1 MARLEQLAERTA
13 ARQGE
18 ALVTVEDLK
27 VHFSRRRGIRLRD
40 EQLIRAV
47 DGVSFSLVAG
57 ETFSLVGESG
67 CGKSTV
73 AQALVGLL
81 HPTAGRVLYKGTD
94 LAKASPSELRMLRRD
109 IQIVFQDPYASLDP
123 RMRVR
128 DVLMEPLRVQGIRC
142 PPRYAEELLE
152 LVGLDARYVN
162 RFPHEF
168 SGGQCQRIGIARALA
183 LRPSVLLLDEPIAS
197 LDVSIQ
203 AQIMNLLMD
212 LQDEFQLAYLL
223 ISHDVSVVQKVSHQV
238 AVMYLGQIVE
248 VGPHALAHPVHPYSR
263 ALLSA
268 VPSADP
274 RARHAE
280 TETVLTGEV
289 PSPADPPSG
298 CRFRT
303 RCPMAAERCALETP
317 ELIDRT
323 GDGRLSACH
332 FVERQVPE
340 AENVS

>member
-1 MARLEQLAERTA
+1 MVRAEQLAERSA

-18 ALVTVEDLK
+18 SLVTVEDLK
-27 VHFSRRRGIRLRD
+27 VHFPRRGGIRTGHERP
-40 EQLIRAV
+40 IRAV

-57 ETFSLVGESG
+57 ETLSLVGESG

-73 AQALVGLL
+73 ALALTGLL
-81 HPTAGRVLYKGTD
+81 RPTGGRVVYKGTD
-94 LAKASPSELRMLRRD
+94 LAKASPRELRMFRRD
-109 IQIVFQDPYASLDP
+109 IQIVFQDPFASLDP

-128 DVLMEPLRVQGIRC
+128 DLLMEPLRVQGIRSG
-142 PPRYAEELLE
+142 PRYAEELLE
-152 LVGLDARYVN
+152 LVGLDARFAD
-162 RFPHEF
+162 RFAHEF

-183 LRPSVLLLDEPIAS
+183 LRPSVLVLDEPIAS

-212 LQDEFQLAYLL
+212 LQDEFRLAYLL
-223 ISHDVSVVQKVSHQV
+223 ISHDVSVVQMFSHQIG
-238 AVMYLGQIVE
+238 VMYLGQIVE
-248 VGPHALAHPVHPYSR
+248 RGSRVLAHPVHPYSK

-274 RARHAE
+274 RSRHTG
-280 TETVLTGEV
+280 TETVVEGEV
-289 PSPADPPSG
+289 PSPANPPSG

-303 RCPMAAERCALETP
+303 RCPIAAERCVHEEP

-332 FVERQVPE
+332 FVGRIAPE
-340 AENVS
+340 PALT

>member
-1 MARLEQLAERTA
+1 MARLEPLAERSA
-13 ARQGE
+13 AQQGE
-18 ALVTVEDLK
+18 MLLDVDDLK
-27 VHFSRRRGIRLRD
+27 VHFSRRRGIRKGN
-40 EQLIRAV
+40 EQAIRAV

-73 AQALVGLL
+73 AQSLVGLL
-81 HPTAGRVLYKGTD
+81 RPTAGRVVYKGTD
-94 LAKASPSELRMLRRD
+94 LASASRDELRMLRRD

-128 DVLMEPLRVQGIRC
+128 DLLMEPLRVQGIRC

-162 RFPHEF
+162 RFAHEF

-183 LRPSVLLLDEPIAS
+183 LRPSVLVLDEPIAS

-223 ISHDVSVVQKVSHQV
+223 ISHDVSVVQMVSHQV
-238 AVMYLGQIVE
+238 GVMYLGQIVE
-248 VGPHALAHPVHPYSR
+248 AGPRVLDDPVHPYSK

-274 RARHAE
+274 RARDGEAGAFLE
-280 TETVLTGEV
+280 GEV
-289 PSPADPPSG
+289 PSPANPPSG

-303 RCPMAAERCALETP
+303 RCPMAAPRCAEEVP
-317 ELIDRT
+317 DLIDRT

-332 FVERQVPE
+332 FVTRQVPE
-340 AENVS
+340 KVVT

>member
-1 MARLEQLAERTA
+1 MARLEQLAERSA
-13 ARQGE
+13 AKQGE
-18 ALVTVEDLK
+18 VLLTVEDLK
-27 VHFSRRRGIRLRD
+27 VHFSRRRGVRKGH
-40 EQLIRAV
+40 EQSIRAV

-81 HPTAGRVLYKGTD
+81 RPTAGRVLHKGTD
-94 LAKASPSELRMLRRD
+94 LATASRHDLRMLRRD

-128 DVLMEPLRVQGIRC
+128 DLLMEPLRVQGIRC

-152 LVGLDARYVN
+152 LVGLSPRYVN
-162 RFPHEF
+162 RFAHEF

-183 LRPSVLLLDEPIAS
+183 LRPSVLVLDEPIAS

-212 LQDEFQLAYLL
+212 LQDEFRLAYLL
-223 ISHDVSVVQKVSHQV
+223 ISHDVSVVQMVSHQIG
-238 AVMYLGQIVE
+238 VMYLGQIVE
-248 VGPHALAHPVHPYSR
+248 AGRGVLASPVHPYSK

-274 RARHAE
+274 RAQHAG
-280 TETVLTGEV
+280 TETFLEGEV
-289 PSPADPPSG
+289 PSPANPPSG

-303 RCPMAAERCALETP
+303 RCPIAADRCADEEP

-332 FVERQVPE
+332 FVGRHVPE
-340 AENVS
+340 RVMT